1 MIEVGTQRRST
12 HRRKQVVSFGV
23 LLFLFLLLFLPLYWL
38 LITSIKP
45 NQAAFKVPPE
55 LFPSEP
61 TLESY
66 ISQLQDRAGFLTY
79 FLNSVIASTFA
90 TLLSITVSVLAGYAF
105 SRFRFPA
112 KRAVLVFILASQMF
126 PLVVLLVGIYVLFRQ
141 LNLLDTYL
149 GLILAFTSF
158 SLPFSIWMMRG
169 FFDTVPP
176 ELEQAAMVDGATRL
190 QALLRV
196 ILPLVGPGVI
206 AVGLY
211 SFLNAWNNLLFALSL
226 TSSQNMRTI
235 PPGFLLTYVGEF
247 QYQWADAM
255 AGSVM
260 VSLPMIVVFI
270 FLQRYLIRGMTAG
283 AVKG

>member
-1 MIEVGTQRRST
+1 MIAGSAQRST
-12 HRRKQVVSFGV
+12 GRRKQLVSFGV

-38 LITSIKP
+38 FITSIKP

-66 ISQLQDRAGFLTY
+66 VSQLQDRAGFLTY

-90 TLLSITVSVLAGYAF
+90 TLLSIAVSVFAGYAF

-141 LNLLDTYL
+141 LGLLDTYL

>member
-1 MIEVGTQRRST
+1 MSEVGTRRSSG
-12 HRRKQVVSFGV
+12 RRKQLVSFGV

-90 TLLSITVSVLAGYAF
+90 TLLSITVSVFAGYAF

-126 PLVVLLVGIYVLFRQ
+126 PLVVLLVGIYILFRQ

-158 SLPFSIWMMRG
+158 SLPFSIWMMSG